1 MKGFIKK
8 LLIEGL
14 EISKFDIFDLE
25 DKIFNSI
32 PDNCLYHGSK
42 DISWFNSIN
51 DINTF
56 DNSVNAKSKYLFLSP
71 KKSTAFNYSIEGT
84 GSMKSLINDKSGI
97 LVFKLS
103 KSKGKKLTKQDF
115 KNMDNTID
123 SFEKIFDDYKKLG
136 YDYVI
141 NTLDGNNYVI
151 LNNNILKFISSYY
164 NLNVIK

>member
-1 MKGFIKK
+1 
-8 LLIEGL
+8 
-14 EISKFDIFDLE
+14 
-25 DKIFNSI
+25 
-32 PDNCLYHGSK
+32 
-42 DISWFNSIN
+42 
-51 DINTF
+51 
-56 DNSVNAKSKYLFLSP
+56 
-71 KKSTAFNYSIEGT
+71 
-84 GSMKSLINDKSGI
+84 MKSLINDKSGI

-151 LNNNILKFISSYY
+151 LNNDILKFIGSYY